1 MKWSRSINVL
11 LAASGLA
18 LLHVG
23 CSSDRASSSSTS
35 SAGTS
40 NEPSASV
47 QYLSVSERFP
57 VAEFYVRNGSPRKI
71 VWADTFADGR
81 LLRRPP
87 PPPPNIS
94 VAGVKIASPATPE
107 DPLAVWWE
115 WLPSATTPPGGT
127 SVFRICLRSRPAA
140 PLAFEFRGTKGESVS
155 TILPPTSAAQPPQPR
170 RVAAPTSAAPA
181 APPLLAVSWSPDR
194 SRLFALLPTGAHP
207 VAARMDSRP
216 ARIKSHDARLSGT
229 PVLLEVEVPS
239 ESRPSE
245 GGGAFAEFEF
255 ADGAVRHAYLTAL
268 SSVGVYDAPP
278 ADFASSPDA
287 CCGDVVG
294 DDGGRSGFCLIPSDA
309 TCADLRDGH
318 SGANVWKV
326 IRDRELLRSRKPDK
340 PPAFAFCAGTT
351 PETAAVYGHIAEVLV
366 AKPYRLGW
374 GADPSRFVDEE
385 ADALA
390 AYRAACAPAPFVY
403 VPERFARH
411 GRHVSPEELRILE
424 WTAILSGAKGLRRH
438 FAYSGDRALL
448 ARLGP
453 AADATAAEVRRLQ
466 NILAPLLPVSDAVQ
480 PRNGTRVLTA
490 WSGAGGALYLVR
502 AVADA
507 APRSTLRAEIDIPAW
522 CGGELRD
529 LLSGEPVAAVRAGRN
544 VLELE
549 PRLGFR
555 LLYAEAAP

>member
-1 MKWSRSINVL
+1 MEWSRSISAL
-11 LAASGLA
+11 LAVSGLA

-23 CSSDRASSSSTS
+23 CSSDRASSSSIS
-35 SAGTS
+35 SAGIS
-40 NEPSASV
+40 NALSVCV
-47 QYLSVSERFP
+47 QYLSVSEDFP
-57 VAEFYVRNGSPRKI
+57 VAEFFVRNDSPRKI
-71 VWADTFADGR
+71 VWADAFADSR

-155 TILPPTSAAQPPQPR
+155 AILP
-170 RVAAPTSAAPA
+170 PTSAAPA
-181 APPLLAVSWSPDR
+181 APPLLAVSWSSDR
-194 SRLFALLPTGAHP
+194 SRLFALLPTGTHP
-207 VAARMDSRP
+207 VAARIDSRP
-216 ARIKSHDARLSGT
+216 AQIKAHDARFSGA
-229 PVLLEVEVPS
+229 PVLLEVEVPPGA
-239 ESRPSE
+239 RPAE

-255 ADGAVRHAYLTAL
+255 ADGSARHAYLTAL

-294 DDGGRSGFCLIPSDA
+294 DDGGRSGICLIPSDA

-411 GRHVSPEELRILE
+411 GRHLSPEELRLLE

-480 PRNGTRVLTA
+480 TRGGVRVLTA
-490 WSGAGGALYLVR
+490 WSGAGGALSLVR

-529 LLSGEPVAAVRAGRN
+529 LLSGEPVVAVRAGRN

>member
-1 MKWSRSINVL
+1 MEWSRSISAL
-11 LAASGLA
+11 LAVSGLA

-23 CSSDRASSSSTS
+23 CSSDRASSSSIS
-35 SAGTS
+35 SAGIS
-40 NEPSASV
+40 NALSVCV
-47 QYLSVSERFP
+47 QYLSVSEDFP
-57 VAEFYVRNGSPRKI
+57 VAEFFVRNDSPRKI
-71 VWADTFADGR
+71 VWADAFADSR

-155 TILPPTSAAQPPQPR
+155 AILP
-170 RVAAPTSAAPA
+170 PTSAAPA
-181 APPLLAVSWSPDR
+181 APPLLAVSWSSDR
-194 SRLFALLPTGAHP
+194 SRLFALLPTGTHP
-207 VAARMDSRP
+207 VAARIDSRP
-216 ARIKSHDARLSGT
+216 AQIKAHDARFSGA
-229 PVLLEVEVPS
+229 PVLLEVEVPPGA
-239 ESRPSE
+239 RPAE

-255 ADGAVRHAYLTAL
+255 ADGSARHAYLTAL

-294 DDGGRSGFCLIPSDA
+294 DDGGRSGICLIPSDA

-411 GRHVSPEELRILE
+411 GRHLSPEELRLLE

-480 PRNGTRVLTA
+480 TRGGVRVLTA

-529 LLSGEPVAAVRAGRN
+529 LLSGEPVVAVRAGRN

>member
-1 MKWSRSINVL
+1 MKWSRSISTL
-11 LAASGLA
+11 LAVSGLA

-35 SAGTS
+35 SAGIS
-40 NEPSASV
+40 NALSVCV
-47 QYLSVSERFP
+47 QYLSVSEDFP
-57 VAEFYVRNGSPRKI
+57 VAEFFVRNDSPRKI
-71 VWADTFADGR
+71 VWADAFADSR

-115 WLPSATTPPGGT
+115 WLPSATVPPGGI

-155 TILPPTSAAQPPQPR
+155 AILP
-170 RVAAPTSAAPA
+170 PTSAAPA

-194 SRLFALLPTGAHP
+194 SRLFALLPTGTHP
-207 VAARMDSRP
+207 VAARIDSRP
-216 ARIKSHDARLSGT
+216 AQIKAHDARFSGA
-229 PVLLEVEVPS
+229 PVLLEVEVPPGA
-239 ESRPSE
+239 RPAE

-255 ADGAVRHAYLTAL
+255 ADGSARHAYLTAL

-294 DDGGRSGFCLIPSDA
+294 DDGGRSGICLIPSDA

-326 IRDRELLRSRKPDK
+326 IRDRELLRSRRPGK

-411 GRHVSPEELRILE
+411 GRHLSPEELRLLE

-480 PRNGTRVLTA
+480 TRGGVRVLTA

-549 PRLGFR
+549 PRPGFR

>member
-1 MKWSRSINVL
+1 MKWSRSIGAL
-11 LAASGLA
+11 LAVSGLA
-18 LLHVG
+18 RLHVG
-23 CSSDRASSSSTS
+23 CSSDRASSSSIS
-35 SAGTS
+35 SAGIS
-40 NEPSASV
+40 NALSVCV
-47 QYLSVSERFP
+47 QYLSVSEDFP
-57 VAEFYVRNGSPRKI
+57 VAEFFVRNDSPRKI
-71 VWADTFADGR
+71 VWADAFADSR

-115 WLPSATTPPGGT
+115 WLPSATVPPGGI

-155 TILPPTSAAQPPQPR
+155 AILP
-170 RVAAPTSAAPA
+170 PTSAAPA

-194 SRLFALLPTGAHP
+194 SRLFALLPTGTHP
-207 VAARMDSRP
+207 VAARIDSRP
-216 ARIKSHDARLSGT
+216 AQIKAHDARFSGA
-229 PVLLEVEVPS
+229 PVLLEVEVPPGA
-239 ESRPSE
+239 RPAE

-255 ADGAVRHAYLTAL
+255 ADGSARHAYLTAL

-294 DDGGRSGFCLIPSDA
+294 DDGGRSGICLIPSDA

-411 GRHVSPEELRILE
+411 GRHLSPEELRLLE

-480 PRNGTRVLTA
+480 TRGGVRVLTA

-549 PRLGFR
+549 PRPGFR

>member
-23 CSSDRASSSSTS
+23 CSSDRASSSSIS
-35 SAGTS
+35 SAGIS
-40 NEPSASV
+40 NALSVCV
-47 QYLSVSERFP
+47 QYLSVSEDFP
-57 VAEFYVRNGSPRKI
+57 VAEFFVRNDSPRKI
-71 VWADTFADGR
+71 VWADAFADSR

-115 WLPSATTPPGGT
+115 WLPSATVPPGGI

-140 PLAFEFRGTKGESVS
+140 LLAFEFRGTKGESVS
-155 TILPPTSAAQPPQPR
+155 AILP
-170 RVAAPTSAAPA
+170 PTSAAPA

-194 SRLFALLPTGAHP
+194 SRLFALLPTGTHP

-216 ARIKSHDARLSGT
+216 AQIKAHDARFSGA
-229 PVLLEVEVPS
+229 PVLLEVEVPPGA
-239 ESRPSE
+239 RPAE

-255 ADGAVRHAYLTAL
+255 ADGSARHAYLTAL

-294 DDGGRSGFCLIPSDA
+294 DDGGRSGICLIPSDA

-326 IRDRELLRSRKPDK
+326 IRDRELLRSRRPGK

-438 FAYSGDRALL
+438 FSYSGDKALL

-466 NILAPLLPVSDAVQ
+466 NVVAPLLPVSDAVQ
-480 PRNGTRVLTA
+480 PRNGVRVMTA
-490 WSGAGGALYLVR
+490 WSGASGALYLVR
-502 AVADA
+502 SVAGA
-507 APRSTLRAEIDIPAW
+507 APRASLRAEIDVPAW

-544 VLELE
+544 IVELE
-549 PRLGFR
+549 PRPGFR

>member
-1 MKWSRSINVL
+1 MKWSRSIGAL
-11 LAASGLA
+11 LAVSGLA

-23 CSSDRASSSSTS
+23 CSSDRASSSSIS
-35 SAGTS
+35 SAGIS
-40 NEPSASV
+40 NALSVCV
-47 QYLSVSERFP
+47 QYLSVSEDFP
-57 VAEFYVRNGSPRKI
+57 VAEFFVRNDSPRKI
-71 VWADTFADGR
+71 VWADAFADSR

-115 WLPSATTPPGGT
+115 WLPSATVPPGGI

-155 TILPPTSAAQPPQPR
+155 AILP
-170 RVAAPTSAAPA
+170 PTSAAPA

-194 SRLFALLPTGAHP
+194 SRLFALLPTGTHP
-207 VAARMDSRP
+207 VAARIDSRP
-216 ARIKSHDARLSGT
+216 AQIKAHDARFSGA
-229 PVLLEVEVPS
+229 PVLLEVEVPPGA
-239 ESRPSE
+239 RPAE

-255 ADGAVRHAYLTAL
+255 ADGSARHAYLTAL

-294 DDGGRSGFCLIPSDA
+294 DDGGRSGICLIPSDA

-411 GRHVSPEELRILE
+411 GRHLSPEELRLLE

-480 PRNGTRVLTA
+480 TRGGVRVLTA

-549 PRLGFR
+549 PRPGFR

>member
-1 MKWSRSINVL
+1 MEWSRSISAL
-11 LAASGLA
+11 LAVSGLA

-23 CSSDRASSSSTS
+23 CSSDRASSSSIS
-35 SAGTS
+35 SAGIS
-40 NEPSASV
+40 NALSVCV
-47 QYLSVSERFP
+47 QYLSVSEDFP
-57 VAEFYVRNGSPRKI
+57 VAEFFVRNDSPRKI
-71 VWADTFADGR
+71 VWADAFADSR

-155 TILPPTSAAQPPQPR
+155 AILP
-170 RVAAPTSAAPA
+170 PTSAAPA
-181 APPLLAVSWSPDR
+181 APPLLAVSWSSDR
-194 SRLFALLPTGAHP
+194 SRLFALLPTGTHP
-207 VAARMDSRP
+207 VAARIDSRP
-216 ARIKSHDARLSGT
+216 AQIKAHDARFSGA
-229 PVLLEVEVPS
+229 PVLLEVEVPPGA
-239 ESRPSE
+239 RPAE

-255 ADGAVRHAYLTAL
+255 ADGSARHAYLTAL

-294 DDGGRSGFCLIPSDA
+294 DDGGRSGICLIPSDA

-411 GRHVSPEELRILE
+411 GRHLSPEELRLLE

-480 PRNGTRVLTA
+480 PRNGVRVLTA
-490 WSGAGGALYLVR
+490 WSGASGALYLVR
-502 AVADA
+502 SVGDAADA
-507 APRSTLRAEIDIPAW
+507 SLRAEIDIPAW

-529 LLSGEPVAAVRAGRN
+529 LLSGEPVVAVRAGRN

>member
-1 MKWSRSINVL
+1 MKWSRSISTL
-11 LAASGLA
+11 LAVSGLA

-35 SAGTS
+35 SAGIS
-40 NEPSASV
+40 NALSVCV
-47 QYLSVSERFP
+47 QYLSVSEDFP
-57 VAEFYVRNGSPRKI
+57 VAEFFVRNDSPRKI
-71 VWADTFADGR
+71 VWADAFADSR

-115 WLPSATTPPGGT
+115 WLPSATVPPGGI

-155 TILPPTSAAQPPQPR
+155 AILP
-170 RVAAPTSAAPA
+170 PTSAAPA

-194 SRLFALLPTGAHP
+194 SRLFALLPTGTHP
-207 VAARMDSRP
+207 VAARIDSRP
-216 ARIKSHDARLSGT
+216 AQIKAHDARFSGA
-229 PVLLEVEVPS
+229 PVLLEVEVPPGA
-239 ESRPSE
+239 RPAE

-255 ADGAVRHAYLTAL
+255 ADGSARHAYLTAL

-294 DDGGRSGFCLIPSDA
+294 DDGGRSGICLIPSDA

-411 GRHVSPEELRILE
+411 GRHLSPEELRLLE

-480 PRNGTRVLTA
+480 TRGGVRVLTA

-549 PRLGFR
+549 PRPGFR

>member
-1 MKWSRSINVL
+1 
-11 LAASGLA
+11 
-18 LLHVG
+18 
-23 CSSDRASSSSTS
+23 
-35 SAGTS
+35 
-40 NEPSASV
+40 
-47 QYLSVSERFP
+47 
-57 VAEFYVRNGSPRKI
+57 
-71 VWADTFADGR
+71 
-81 LLRRPP
+81 
-87 PPPPNIS
+87 
-94 VAGVKIASPATPE
+94 
-107 DPLAVWWE
+107 
-115 WLPSATTPPGGT
+115 
-127 SVFRICLRSRPAA
+127 
-140 PLAFEFRGTKGESVS
+140 
-155 TILPPTSAAQPPQPR
+155 
-170 RVAAPTSAAPA
+170 
-181 APPLLAVSWSPDR
+181 
-194 SRLFALLPTGAHP
+194 
-207 VAARMDSRP
+207 MDSRP
-216 ARIKSHDARLSGT
+216 AQIKAHDARFSGA
-229 PVLLEVEVPS
+229 PVLLEVEVPPGA
-239 ESRPSE
+239 RPAE

-255 ADGAVRHAYLTAL
+255 ADGSARHAYLTAL

-294 DDGGRSGFCLIPSDA
+294 DDGGRSGICLIPSDA

-326 IRDRELLRSRKPDK
+326 IRDSELLRSRKPDK

-351 PETAAVYGHIAEVLV
+351 PETAAIYGHIAEVLV

-411 GRHVSPEELRILE
+411 GRHLSPEEFRLLE

-480 PRNGTRVLTA
+480 PRNGVRVLTA
-490 WSGAGGALYLVR
+490 WSGASGALYLVR

-507 APRSTLRAEIDIPAW
+507 APRSSLRAEIDVPAW

-549 PRLGFR
+549 PRPGFR

>member
-1 MKWSRSINVL
+1 MKWSRSIGAL
-11 LAASGLA
+11 LAVSGLA

-23 CSSDRASSSSTS
+23 CSSDRASSSSIS
-35 SAGTS
+35 SAGIS
-40 NEPSASV
+40 NALSVCV
-47 QYLSVSERFP
+47 QYLSVSEDFP
-57 VAEFYVRNGSPRKI
+57 VAEFFVRNDSPRKI
-71 VWADTFADGR
+71 VWADAFADSR

-115 WLPSATTPPGGT
+115 WLPSATVPPGGI

-155 TILPPTSAAQPPQPR
+155 AILP
-170 RVAAPTSAAPA
+170 PTSAAPA

-194 SRLFALLPTGAHP
+194 SRLFALLPTGTHP
-207 VAARMDSRP
+207 VAARIDSRP
-216 ARIKSHDARLSGT
+216 AQIKAHDARFSGA
-229 PVLLEVEVPS
+229 PVLLEVEVPPGA
-239 ESRPSE
+239 RPAE

-255 ADGAVRHAYLTAL
+255 ADGSARHAYLTAL

-294 DDGGRSGFCLIPSDA
+294 DDGGRSGICLIQSDA

-411 GRHVSPEELRILE
+411 GRHLSPEELRLLE

-480 PRNGTRVLTA
+480 TRGGVRVLTA

-549 PRLGFR
+549 PRPGFR